1 MHIKRIHEMIESLTE
16 CTKEAIESDQTCVGS
31 YPIGE
36 VVDMIKDL
44 ADAEYH
50 ARIAKALEEA
60 EEDDK
65 EEEKYLLK
73 RFKEEYGDDEGRRYY
88 DEWRYSSGRFAPK
101 GRGMRRGFDETPYWH
116 MTPEMYRDMDIDM
129 DRMYSYPR
137 KTGRER
143 KTDRNYYGGDS
154 GMRDS
159 REGKSGMSRKT
170 YMESKQMYSSDT
182 PENKQHKMRDLE
194 TYMRELSDDVT
205 EMISD
210 STPEEKTMLKA
221 KLQTLV
227 QHL

>member
-50 ARIAKALEEA
+50 ARIAKAMEEA

-88 DEWRYSSGRFAPK
+88 DEWRYSYCARSGLVWLASGRCVVCV
-101 GRGMRRGFDETPYWH
+101 RDWH
-116 MTPEMYRDMDIDM
+116 LYFI
-129 DRMYSYPR
+129 
-137 KTGRER
+137 
-143 KTDRNYYGGDS
+143 
-154 GMRDS
+154 
-159 REGKSGMSRKT
+159 
-170 YMESKQMYSSDT
+170 
-182 PENKQHKMRDLE
+182 
-194 TYMRELSDDVT
+194 
-205 EMISD
+205 
-210 STPEEKTMLKA
+210 
-221 KLQTLV
+221 
-227 QHL
+227 

>member
-1 MHIKRIHEMIESLTE
+1 MNIMN
-16 CTKEAIESDQTCVGS
+16 
-31 YPIGE
+31 
-36 VVDMIKDL
+36 
-44 ADAEYH
+44 
-50 ARIAKALEEA
+50 
-60 EEDDK
+60 
-65 EEEKYLLK
+65 
-73 RFKEEYGDDEGRRYY
+73 
-88 DEWRYSSGRFAPK
+88 
-101 GRGMRRGFDETPYWH
+101 
-116 MTPEMYRDMDIDM
+116 
-129 DRMYSYPR
+129 PR

-210 STPEEKTMLKA
+210 STPEEKTMLKT

>member
-50 ARIAKALEEA
+50 ARIAKAMEEA

-101 GRGMRRGFDETPYWH
+101 GRGMRRGFDETP
-116 MTPEMYRDMDIDM
+116 
-129 DRMYSYPR
+129 
-137 KTGRER
+137 
-143 KTDRNYYGGDS
+143 
-154 GMRDS
+154 
-159 REGKSGMSRKT
+159 
-170 YMESKQMYSSDT
+170 
-182 PENKQHKMRDLE
+182 
-194 TYMRELSDDVT
+194 
-205 EMISD
+205 
-210 STPEEKTMLKA
+210 
-221 KLQTLV
+221 
-227 QHL
+227 

>member
-50 ARIAKALEEA
+50 ARIAKAMEEA

-170 YMESKQMYSSDT
+170 YISNTERSF
-182 PENKQHKMRDLE
+182 
-194 TYMRELSDDVT
+194 LSQ
-205 EMISD
+205 I
-210 STPEEKTMLKA
+210 L
-221 KLQTLV
+221 
-227 QHL
+227 